1 MYTNLKL
8 GGKYYML
15 KVQGIDIFGINGIND
30 LKIVFES
37 GINIICGRNG
47 VGKTTILEC
56 IATGISNK
64 KNTKLRKNLSSSKG
78 YYYIYG
84 EDEYD
89 TFSQEKHLDS
99 DNTFWHTRKISSNL
113 LHFTIHRTQ
122 YNSFKMNSIQ
132 KWFGEMFEK
141 NQLAI
146 YEYDD
151 LQLAIECFQKLDPNI
166 RFSRVIHKNSNKDKY
181 YNPQYN
187 NYENLEMKAE
197 ILVSTLEGEIPLRYL
212 SAGYLSCL
220 SIFLEIIKKA
230 KTEADFNKP
239 IQEFDGLI
247 LIDEIDLHL
256 HPEWQKK
263 ILEILRWMVPFAQI
277 IATTHSPHIVQV
289 TQANE
294 VIAIKND
301 YGLCF
306 AQRNYTNLK
315 YGYQGWSI
323 EEILE
328 DVMGLRNTHSDLY
341 NDLLESIEYSINHL
355 EIDDAKHYL
364 EEFKRLLHPNN
375 PLGKILSIQIAT
387 MRGNL

>member
-1 MYTNLKL
+1 
-8 GGKYYML
+8 ML
-15 KVQGIDIFGINGIND
+15 DVKGIDIFGINGIND
-30 LKIVFES
+30 LKIVFEP

-56 IATGISNK
+56 IATGITNK
-64 KNTKLRKNLSSSKG
+64 KNNKLSKNLSSSEG
-78 YYYIYG
+78 YYFIYG
-84 EDEYD
+84 YNDYD
-89 TFSQEKHLDS
+89 PFSQERYLDTK
-99 DNTFWHTRKISSNL
+99 NNNRHTRKISNNL
-113 LHFTIHRTQ
+113 LYFTIHRTQ
-122 YNSFKMNSIQ
+122 SNSFKMKSIQ

-146 YEYDD
+146 SEYDD

-166 RFSRVIHKNSNKDKY
+166 KFSRVIFKNSNKDKSFNPRY
-181 YNPQYN
+181 YNN
-187 NYENLEMKAE
+187 EFIETDAE
-197 ILVSTLEGEIPLRYL
+197 ILVSTLEGEIPLSYL

-230 KTEADFNKP
+230 TDVDFNQP
-239 IQEFDGLI
+239 IREYDGLI

-263 ILEILRWMVPFAQI
+263 ILEILRWMVPNAQI

-294 VIAIKND
+294 VITIKNN

-306 AQRNYTNLK
+306 AQRNNANLE

-328 DVMGLRNTHSDLY
+328 DVMGLKNTHSDLY
-341 NDLLESIEYSINHL
+341 NELIESIKYSIDHL
-355 EIDDAKHYL
+355 EIDNAQYNL
-364 EEFKRLLHPNN
+364 EELKRLLHPNN